1 MNWFELSVKSR
12 ANESV
17 PVSLPTI
24 YFLSRNDGL
33 VEVPRIDI
41 GVSISMFNI
50 IHN

>member
-24 YFLSRNDGL
+24 YFNSVILG
-33 VEVPRIDI
+33 
-41 GVSISMFNI
+41 SIRFAL
-50 IHN
+50 